1 MSPPAGIDPRPL
13 WLLVAVLAPLARSA
27 ARPYEYGTWFLEVFP
42 ILIGLPLILATAR
55 RFPLSTLLLV
65 LVALHALVLMVG
77 GHYTYARVPL
87 GEWARDWF
95 GWQRN
100 NYDKLGH
107 FAQGFMPA
115 ILAREILLRR
125 SPLRRGGWLNFLV
138 VAVCLAFS
146 ACFEIIEWLVSV
158 ALGGADNF
166 LGTQGYVW
174 DTQTDMAWAIVGAV
188 SALALLS
195 RLHDRSM
202 ARLPSGNGTS
212 SGTFS

>member
-1 MSPPAGIDPRPL
+1 MSADRRPL
-13 WLLVAVLAPLARSA
+13 WLLAALLPVLAWSA
-27 ARPYEYGTWFLEVFP
+27 IHPYEYGTWFLEVAP
-42 ILIGLPLILATAR
+42 IFIGLPLILVSAR

-65 LVALHALVLMVG
+65 LIVLHSYVLIVG

-125 SPLRRGGWLNFLV
+125 SPLTRGKWLNFIV
-138 VAVCLAFS
+138 VSICLAFS
-146 ACFEIIEWLVSV
+146 ACFEMIEWGVAV

-174 DTQTDMAWAIVGAV
+174 DTQSDMAWAVVGATT
-188 SALALLS
+188 ALLS
-195 RLHDRSM
+195 LHRLHDRSM
-202 ARLPSGNGTS
+202 RRLTALS
-212 SGTFS
+212 